1 MELQTFRSLKDN
13 KSLRDQAQAMFL
25 SGEFYPT
32 EIAQY
37 LSVDINELGH
47 YVFGDNRQ
55 GTTKTCWHYQKENN
69 KAPVNI
75 ANYEKIKPMYIKKTE
90 KRLLDVTNKLIK
102 KLDNDTRID
111 EMDTRDL
118 INLINSMEKVDRI
131 GRLEEDKPTQNIVTE
146 RKTFTL
152 RDIISNSEVQDAKYR
167 TVSNPLSID
176 AVTGKSANKKEDGK
190 ENEEDTSPLQGK
202 I

>member
-47 YVFGDNRQ
+47 YVFGENRQ
-55 GTTKTCWHYQKENN
+55 GTTKSCWHYQKENN
-69 KAPVNI
+69 RAPVNI

-102 KLDNDTRID
+102 KLDNDSRID

-152 RDIISNSEVQDAKYR
+152 RDIISKHSPGSEVQDAKYR

-190 ENEEDTSPLQGK
+190 ENEENTSPL
-202 I
+202 